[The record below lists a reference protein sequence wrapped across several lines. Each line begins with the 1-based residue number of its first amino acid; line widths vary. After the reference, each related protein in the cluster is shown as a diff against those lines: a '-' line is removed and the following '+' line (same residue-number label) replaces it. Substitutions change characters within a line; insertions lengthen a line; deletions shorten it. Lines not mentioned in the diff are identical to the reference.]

1 MKKKKVVMILLC
13 IMLLVSMIPTGVGI
27 ASAAFSS
34 GISGGG
40 VVQVVYGGAGGGSVS
55 TGSEGVN
62 LNKNLKGFSPYD
74 VVLVTGVTLN
84 KTTDTIAA
92 GNTDQLTATV
102 QPSDATNQTLTWTTD
117 TPSVATVDQTGL
129 VTAVGPGNANITATT
144 QDGSNL
150 SATCAVTVQAA
161 SISVTG
167 VTLDKATDSIATGGS
182 DQLTAMITPDD
193 AADQNVS
200 WSSSDGSIATV
211 NLDGMVTAVAPGSAT
226 ITATTD
232 DGSFTATCDVT
243 VYTVS
248 ATGVS
253 LSLTSDTITA
263 RSDTTL
269 VAAVLIASMRPD
281 NATDQNVTWSSDNQ
295 AVATVNQY
303 GEVSAVEPGN
313 ANITATTD
321 DGGFAATCAI
331 TVIPS
336 LQVIPISTAQGL
348 ENVSNNL
355 TGNYQQTSNINLTGY
370 SWVPIGDI
378 PYDDAQGNTEYQFE
392 SFSGNF
398 DGGGKKITGS
408 ELFGEAFGTIEN
420 VNAGSLSSG
429 NGFTGTNIGGL
440 VGDVPSGTSLKI
452 SNCSFSGPFSG
463 INSTLTEVGGLVGRS
478 DGDISIS
485 NSSFSG
491 PFSGINSTLTE
502 VGGLVGMSDGGSTL
516 TNDSFNGTL
525 CGEESTLTDVGG
537 LVGDEGG
544 ATAITNGYFNG
555 TISGGYATLTEV
567 GGLVG
572 DASNTLAIIHSS
584 SVGVINA
591 DGESTFCLVGG
602 LVGDASDATITNCFF
617 NGSIF
622 SGEFNV
628 LTGIGGLVGG
638 SDGATITNCYS
649 ADAVSADGDGGLVG
663 INGAGTVTS
672 SYYDEDIAGP
682 GNDAGT
688 PEPTDLMMQQATFVN
703 WDYSN
708 IWAINEGVSYPYFGT
723 STAANVA
730 VTGVTLNKYSDAL
743 QPGDSDQLVATVQP
757 DDATDQNVSWSSDT
771 PGVATVDQTGLVQAV
786 ASGTAKITV
795 TTEDG
800 GFTAVCQVIVSGSGS
815 SGGGGGGPA
824 VEISNSVSNSTPVVG
839 QEIEYSVYLTNL
851 GPDATTGVQV
861 TDLLPSGLTCDSYT
875 ASQGTYDSTTG
886 VWRVGTLPPAYSAEL
901 DIYAIPTNSV
911 AGTTVTDTAT
921 LEYNP
926 NGWGSSSVVIQVAAL
941 STTQTYTV
949 AYDGNG
955 STGGTVPVD
964 GNSYDSGANV
974 IVLDN
979 TGGLSRTGY
988 AFAGWNTAA
997 DESGTRY
1004 QQGDSFSMGS
1014 SDAILYAQWKQIVIT
1029 ISPDSLPGG
1038 TVGSSYS
1045 QSLTASGGTAP
1056 YTFTQTGN
1064 LPDGLTLGSDGTIS
1078 GTPIQTGSYNFTVTG
1093 TDSGGSTGS
1102 QAYTLM
1108 VDPASTG
1115 GGGGP
1120 AVPQTYTVV
1129 YNANGATSG
1138 AAPADANSYQPGS
1151 QVTLLGNPGDLL
1163 KADYTFAGWNTV
1175 SDGSGTSYQQGDT
1188 FSISG
1193 NTTLF
1198 AQWTQNAPQ
1207 VVITISPS
1215 TLPDGAV
1222 GTAYS
1227 QTLVASGGTAPYTF
1241 TETGNLPGGLTLG
1254 SDGAL
1259 TGTPTTAVAS
1269 SFTVTATDA
1278 ESNTGSQAYTLTV
1291 DPVSTPPATAPTI
1304 TGLTVTPS
1312 AMSLSVSQQ
1321 GSAVATAVYSDN
1333 LIADVTVTAYATWFS
1348 SNNQVATVSAG
1359 RITAVA
1365 PGMSTITAS
1374 YNGETG
1380 TVVVTVV
1387 TPPAP
1392 PAGGGGGTSPPA
1404 PQKPEQQTPP
1414 TSVLPVAPAPPTSV
1428 QPAQPVPPAP
1438 QQPTAPKRPLASQP
1452 VAQPSKPLVAQV
1464 VTPAPIVVA
1473 QATPAQ
1479 PAPAAPTPTRRSLL
1493 PPVLPVIGG
1502 LALIAAIAAFIKK
1515 RSYVA
1520 LLALLPNRAVSV
1532 AISLQP
1538 AGAAMASLAFDDTKR
1553 KPSKVTVDVVNGTGK
1568 AIAKGVVV
1576 ARGQSTDID
1585 LPILALG
1592 EKMRFT
1598 AKTRGYRN
1606 KSKERSV
1613 WSSPL

>member
-463 INSTLTEVGGLVGRS
+463 INS
-478 DGDISIS
+478 
-485 NSSFSG
+485 
-491 PFSGINSTLTE
+491 
-502 VGGLVGMSDGGSTL
+502 
-516 TNDSFNGTL
+516 
-525 CGEESTLTDVGG
+525 
-537 LVGDEGG
+537 
-544 ATAITNGYFNG
+544 
-555 TISGGYATLTEV
+555 TLTEV